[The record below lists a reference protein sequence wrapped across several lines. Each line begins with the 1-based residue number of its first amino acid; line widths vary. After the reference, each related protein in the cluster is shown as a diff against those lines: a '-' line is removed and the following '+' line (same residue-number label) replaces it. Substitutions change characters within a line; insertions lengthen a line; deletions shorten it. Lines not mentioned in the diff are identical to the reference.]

1 MKIEPCYV
9 CGSPCYPGHGT
20 MFVRNDAKCFRFCR
34 SKCSKNFKMK
44 RNPRKLKWTKA
55 FRKAAGK
62 EMTVDS
68 TLQFEKRRHVPVVYD
83 RDLVQATVAGMK
95 RIAEVKARRER
106 AFHKARMAAAKPQT
120 AINQALE
127 VTRSHHLLTPGLQP
141 QSDSTKKALSASTLI
156 LAEKAARKAAR
167 QAKALAAHRANAVQ
181 FNGELEEDDDEDMD
195 EEDEISMGDAL
206 READLDLDDLMEDEE
221 EQPKQKVKVAAAK
234 SKKRSALKKTSGG
247 MGMGMSA

>member
-1 MKIEPCYV
+1 
-9 CGSPCYPGHGT
+9 

-95 RIAEVKARRER
+95 RIAEIKARRER
-106 AFHKARMAAAKPQT
+106 AFFKARMAAAKEGQLT
-120 AINQALE
+120 NDSLE
-127 VTRSHHLLTPGLQP
+127 VTRSGHLLTPGMQE
-141 QSDSTKKALSASTLI
+141 QTDETKKAMSASRL
-156 LAEKAARKAAR
+156 LLQARAEKKRER
-167 QAKALAAHRANAVQ
+167 QMRNQKKRAV
-181 FNGELEEDDDEDMD
+181 GMD
-195 EEDEISMGDAL
+195 VG
-206 READLDLDDLMEDEE
+206 EE
-221 EQPKQKVKVAAAK
+221 EAAPAEKIKQKVKV
-234 SKKRSALKKTSGG
+234 KKQSALKKTSGG
-247 MGMGMSA
+247 MGMSMRS